1 MGATLLAVAKS
12 IYYML
17 SIGSHYD
24 SGRRISGGYPY
35 INISPYR
42 IVHPARPGKVGH
54 TTTSVYVP
62 YSSRTVPGSF
72 TSHKNQIGESAVRRD
87 LPLFFFF
94 PPYRKRLESLTGCRC
109 FCKGRSF
116 F

>member
-1 MGATLLAVAKS
+1 
-12 IYYML
+12 ML

-62 YSSRTVPGSF
+62 YSSRTVSGSF

-87 LPLFFFF
+87 LPFFFLF
-94 PPYRKRLESLTGCRC
+94 SSLSEKTRKSNRLQMFLQGQEFLLSCLNTLSVVQARV
-109 FCKGRSF
+109 
-116 F
+116 